1 MKNFK
6 ELRKA
11 LSITRKE
18 LADELEIAYRTL
30 ENWEQG
36 TNKPSEFTKTKL
48 YETLFEKL
56 EKKVCGKKWGEI
68 DEKIK
73 NWLQSEIHC
82 CDGIT
87 GNETENGECI
97 IDLRALGENFCSI
110 SGKIITTD
118 DDVDVI
124 IEDNAII
131 YKAY

>member
-11 LSITRKE
+11 LNITRKE

-36 TNKPSEFTKTKL
+36 TNKPSEFTKKQL
-48 YETLFEKL
+48 QEKLFEKL
-56 EKKVCGKKWGEI
+56 ENRVCGKNWGEI

-82 CDGIT
+82 YDGIS

-97 IDLRALGENFCSI
+97 IDLKAIGEDYLSI
-110 SGKIITTD
+110 SGKIKAD
-118 DDVDVI
+118 EI
-124 IEDNAII
+124 IINDNEVI